1 MKNPTLLFLLL
12 VHPLMGEQD
21 KPAFRDAATNELLTT
36 KYREVSKTNP
46 MTDPKTKFTET
57 TGEDPSVK
65 NKVGN
70 LLDNSELIT
79 FNGNTTLVP
88 KHAIIQ
94 IPETYKN
101 RINNHK
107 EGSKIISWAEFYS
120 LNRGWISTLE
130 VTFSQAKGEDP
141 VNAEHLEVMKKSK
154 NLIVAVLENG
164 PISVLPL
171 KTTAE
176 PAKPSEPAEKTKP

>member
-1 MKNPTLLFLLL
+1 MKNTTLLFLLL
-12 VHPLMGEQD
+12 VHPLLGEQG
-21 KPAFRDAATNELLTT
+21 KPAFRDAATNESLAG

-46 MTDPKTKFTET
+46 MTDPKTKFTVT

-70 LLDNSELIT
+70 LLENSEFIT
-79 FNGNTTLVP
+79 FNGHTTLVP
-88 KHAIIQ
+88 KRAIIV
-94 IPETYKN
+94 IPDKYKD

-107 EGSKIISWAEFYS
+107 EGSKIVSWAEFFS

-130 VTFSQAKGEDP
+130 VNFSQAKGEKP
-141 VNAEHLEVMKKSK
+141 VNAEEMEVLNKSK

-171 KTTAE
+171 KTTADPVE
-176 PAKPSEPAEKTKP
+176 PVEKTKP